1 MDLIMRLIEIGKKLL
16 VVVGVIIFLL
26 PCASAVVEEKSEDP
40 EKKLVELQEQVQK
53 DAMLKDINITDIGA
67 PEDITR
73 DAFQNI
79 AQTVSPLSADQAKMI
94 RQLWNESQRMT
105 TYKGAAPPEPVN
117 SSKIISLDNGKLPTV
132 VRLNAGYVSVLAF
145 YDSTGAIWPIRGYD
159 IGNPS
164 SVNIVWNEGSADE
177 EAAGESYA
185 NTLLLQAQT
194 LYKTTNLVVM
204 LRGLNTPVILELI
217 PGQQQV
223 DYRMDIQVPKQ
234 GPLAKK
240 VEEKDLFS
248 GGEVPGYLVDLIN
261 GIAPPKSVQAHVLGG
276 EAQAWIYKKKLLIRT
291 TLDIISPAWA
301 VKLNGA
307 NGMVHVYELPL
318 TSSLI
323 ALKNGEVVKLKIEGI

>member
-1 MDLIMRLIEIGKKLL
+1 MDLIMRLIEIGKKSLA
-16 VVVGVIIFLL
+16 VISFMMVLL
-26 PCASAVVEEKSEDP
+26 PCARADADELKQDP
-40 EKKLVELQEQVQK
+40 EKKLAEIQEEVQK
-53 DAMLKDINITDIGA
+53 KAEIKSVDITDIGA
-67 PEDITR
+67 PEDIAK
-73 DAFQNI
+73 DAFQSI
-79 AQTVSPLSADQAKMI
+79 AQTVSPLSNDQAKMI
-94 RQLWNESQRMT
+94 RYLWNESQRMT
-105 TYKGAAPPEPVN
+105 TYKGAAPPEPIN
-117 SSKIISLDNGKLPTV
+117 SSKVISLDNGKLPTV

-145 YDSTGAIWPIRGYD
+145 YDATGAIWPIKGYD

-164 SVNIVWNEGSADE
+164 SVNIVWNEGTAEE

-234 GPLAKK
+234 GPHAKK
-240 VEEKDLFS
+240 IAEKDLFT
-248 GGEVPGYLVDLIN
+248 GGDVPGYLVDLIN
-261 GIAPPKSVQAHVLGG
+261 GIAPAKSIQAHVMGG

-291 TLDIISPAWA
+291 TLEIISPAWA